1 MADTTSAR
9 AEILRSKD
17 FIGWSVTDK
26 AGKKVGTV
34 ADVLFDRRGSIRFLD
49 VNFGIFRKHVLIP
62 PEVLDWG
69 ADSLLLERWTQDE
82 VKGLPPYDPDQPL
95 SGELLGELER
105 AHPRYYGRGPDPL
118 SAPGEPRALPLSDA
132 RDVKLPKG
140 APDLRK
146 WSVFGADGERVG
158 TVSEMLVD
166 AAAMRVRYLDVDLAD
181 DLFLLSDDRHVLIP
195 LEHVELK
202 ERGEDVWVQGLSAAE
217 VAKLPAYTG
226 GGVAPGMADVVD
238 GAFRPGVEVR
248 DDEVVEPEEGE

>member
-1 MADTTSAR
+1 MAETTTHR

-17 FIGWSVTDK
+17 FIGWSVADK

-69 ADSLLLERWTQDE
+69 ADSLVLERWTQEE

-95 SGELLGELER
+95 SGDLLGELER

-118 SAPGEPRALPLSDA
+118 SAPGEMRAVPLSDA

-146 WSVFGADGERVG
+146 WNVFGSDGERVG

-181 DLFLLSDDRHVLIP
+181 DLFLLSDDRHVLVP
-195 LEHVELK
+195 LENVDLK
-202 ERGEDVWVQGLSAAE
+202 ERGEDIWVQGLTAAQ

-238 GAFRPGVEVR
+238 RAFRGDVEVR
-248 DDEVVEPEEGE
+248 EEGVEE